1 VVVGVGVD
9 AHKQFGELTQDGLRQ
24 RPLEQV
30 MPDPQSLFVTQPLL
44 QPAGGVG
51 LGTGLEHKQFVLPVQ
66 DGLRQNPLEH
76 TRPD

>member
-1 VVVGVGVD
+1 MLVIVVVGVGVD
-9 AHKQFGELTQDGLRQ
+9 AHKQFGDSIHDGLRQ

-51 LGTGLEHKQFVLPVQ
+51 LGIGLEHRQFELPVH
-66 DGLRQNPLEH
+66 DG
-76 TRPD
+76 